1 MAQTPL
7 QQLERLVG
15 ALSELV
21 AQEHAM
27 LTEQTWE
34 DAAAL
39 EDRIQAVI
47 GGITP
52 LALDLGAGG
61 LLPADFRSRLAEVT
75 ETHQAAQ
82 KKLAALMTQTRT
94 ELRNLKATEHK
105 LTKMRPAYVAPAE
118 QQARP
123 SFLAQC

>member
-47 GGITP
+47 GGITLDNAP
-52 LALDLGAGG
+52 AVLADGADLLAVIHDLFAAPDIAG
-61 LLPADFRSRLAEVT
+61 R
-75 ETHQAAQ
+75 AAHYQ
-82 KKLAALMTQTRT
+82 QLFT
-94 ELRNLKATEHK
+94 KAT
-105 LTKMRPAYVAPAE
+105 
-118 QQARP
+118 
-123 SFLAQC
+123 S

>member
-61 LLPADFRSRLAEVT
+61 CCLPISGRV
-75 ETHQAAQ
+75 
-82 KKLAALMTQTRT
+82 
-94 ELRNLKATEHK
+94 
-105 LTKMRPAYVAPAE
+105 
-118 QQARP
+118 
-123 SFLAQC
+123 

>member
-27 LTEQTWE
+27 PTEQTWE

-61 LLPADFRSRLAEVT
+61 LLPADFRSRLAADT

-82 KKLAALMTQTRT
+82 KKLASLMTQTRT